1 MVSFLRTLRYE
12 KKCYKKYKKKIKMK
26 RKGLKTKL
34 QFEFE
39 TDMEVPDLNYKVPLE
54 TKKANNKI
62 NIVKKRKPKDASTNI
77 NLF

>member
-1 MVSFLRTLRYE
+1 M
-12 KKCYKKYKKKIKMK
+12 IK

-39 TDMEVPDLNYKVPLE
+39 TDIEVPDLNYEISLHKSE
-54 TKKANNKI
+54 TNKTKNKI
-62 NIVKKRKPKDASTNI
+62 NIVKIKRVKRDSSTNV